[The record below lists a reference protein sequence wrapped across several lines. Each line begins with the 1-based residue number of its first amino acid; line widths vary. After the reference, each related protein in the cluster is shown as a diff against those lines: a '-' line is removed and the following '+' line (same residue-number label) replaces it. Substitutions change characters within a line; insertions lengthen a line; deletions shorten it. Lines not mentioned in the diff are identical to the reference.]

1 MELSHLVV
9 LATMFATV
17 ILGFLSKKLPIINNN
32 LIPLQNV
39 LVGLIVALVEW
50 LFTRDFSVAIA
61 VSGILAGGTYDIFH
75 NLEKIVKNG

>member
-1 MELSHLVV
+1 MELSQLVA

-17 ILGFLSKKLPIINNN
+17 MLGFLSKKSPTINNN

-39 LVGLIVALVEW
+39 LVGLIVAIVEW